1 MPKALVTGATGQDG
15 SYLIELLLSKG
26 YEIHGLIRRASTFNT
41 ARIDHLFQDPH
52 EKDAALFL
60 HHGDLSDASGISDLI
75 HSVKP
80 DEIYNL
86 AAQSHVRVSF
96 ETPVYTGDITG
107 IGVTRLLEAVAKSGI
122 ETRFYQASSS
132 EMFGASPPPQNE
144 SSPFIPQ
151 SPYAAAKVY
160 AYHMA
165 RQYREGQGLFVSN
178 GILFNHESPRRGET
192 FLTRKVTMAIAKIKA
207 GLQDEL
213 FLGNLDSSR
222 DWGFAPEY
230 VTAMWQILQQD
241 QPGDFVIGTGKAI
254 SVKKFVHFAFEYAG
268 LDPAKYIRTDERYF
282 RPLEVPSLLAD
293 PSHSAAKLGWTAETD
308 HQQLARIMVDAD
320 MDMIGVSN
328 PGRGR
333 EWAFRNGAPFYK
345 WPGIEATRLAR

>member
-1 MPKALVTGATGQDG
+1 MRKALVTGATGQDG

-26 YEIHGLIRRASTFNT
+26 YEVHGLIRRASTFNT

-52 EKDAALFL
+52 ETNVALHL
-60 HHGDLSDASGISDLI
+60 HHGDLSDASGMSELIS
-75 HSVKP
+75 SVKP

-107 IGVTRLLEAVAKSGI
+107 LGFTRLLEAIAKSGI
-122 ETRFYQASSS
+122 ETRVYQASSS

-144 SSPFIPQ
+144 STPFLPQ

-165 RQYREGQGLFVSN
+165 QQYRDGHGLFVSN

-192 FLTRKVTMAIAKIKA
+192 FVTRKVTMAIARIKA
-207 GLQDEL
+207 GLQKEL
-213 FLGNLDSSR
+213 FLGNLDSYR

-241 QPGDFVIGTGKAI
+241 QPGDFVIGTGRST
-254 SVKKFVHFAFEYAG
+254 SVKEFVNFSFDYAG
-268 LDPAKYIRTDERYF
+268 LDPDDFIRTDERYF
-282 RPLEVPSLLAD
+282 RPLEVPSLLSDA
-293 PSHSAAKLGWTAETD
+293 SKSASILGWKADTD
-308 HQQLARIMVDAD
+308 HEHLARIMVDAD
-320 MDMIGVSN
+320 MDILGVES
-328 PGRGR
+328 PGRGK
-333 EWAFRNGAPFYK
+333 EWAYRNGEPFYA
-345 WPGIEATRLAR
+345 WATQS